1 MSLQSIFCRHTWY
14 WSERHGAERCRHCGK
29 MSDGEAAATTP
40 VPTFD
45 PPPVTAPP
53 ARPFQLASQMRART
67 LFERLDMLADGGDLT
82 RDEIL
87 QTVVE
92 LIEDGQTA
100 RPRLTAEVAA
110 RYFAALAGARRLH
123 A

>member
-1 MSLQSIFCRHTWY
+1 MALQSIFCRHTWY
-14 WSERHGAERCRHCGK
+14 WSERHGAERCRQCGK
-29 MSDGEAAATTP
+29 LSDGEVGPAASNE
-40 VPTFD
+40 TFA
-45 PPPVTAPP
+45 PPPITAPP

-82 RDEIL
+82 RDEVL

-100 RPRLTAEVAA
+100 RPRLTGDVAA

>member
-1 MSLQSIFCRHTWY
+1 MALQSIFCRHTWY
-14 WSERHGAERCRHCGK
+14 WSERHGSERCRQCGK
-29 MSDGEAAATTP
+29 LSDGEIAPAASTEA
-40 VPTFD
+40 FA

-53 ARPFQLASQMRART
+53 ARPFQLAAQIHART

-82 RDEIL
+82 RDEVL

-100 RPRLTAEVAA
+100 RPRLTSDVAA
-110 RYFAALAGARRLH
+110 RYFAALAGARGLH